1 MSNKVLVYVEINNNK
16 IEKVSKEII
25 AKASE
30 SFVNSEV
37 NAVLISDENSYEHV
51 YNELCGLNISK
62 LYVIV
67 DKLFDSYNTCLFS
80 DVLSNFLRENTPDI
94 FLIGATTNGRDLA
107 PRTASN
113 LDIGLT
119 ADCTDLQIDENGNL
133 LATRPTYGGK
143 LLATIVSR
151 TKPNFATVRSGA
163 FACTDLNSDKE
174 PEIIKINP
182 NVNNID
188 ALFQVISCK
197 PKPQAED
204 WTCAEIIVSG
214 GLGLNSKDN
223 FDLIYKLS
231 ELIGAKP
238 AATRAA
244 VELGWAPE
252 SIQVGQTGSS
262 VSPKLYLA
270 FGISGAMQHMVGI
283 SNADK
288 IIAINTNTNAPI
300 MSQSD
305 IAIVADAAAVLKDMI
320 EKLSV
325 KSKQAHL

>member
-163 FACTDLNSDKE
+163 FACTELNSDKE

-188 ALFQVISCK
+188 ALFQVISCQV
-197 PKPQAED
+197 KPQTED

-244 VELGWAPE
+244 VELGWASE

-288 IIAINTNTNAPI
+288 IIAINTNPNAPI

-305 IAIVADAAAVLKDMI
+305 IAIVADATAVLKDMI